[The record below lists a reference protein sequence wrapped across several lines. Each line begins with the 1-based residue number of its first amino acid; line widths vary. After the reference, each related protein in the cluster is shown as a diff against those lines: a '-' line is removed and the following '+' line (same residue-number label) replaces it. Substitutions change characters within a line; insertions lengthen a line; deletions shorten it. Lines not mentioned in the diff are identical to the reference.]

1 MNPYADP
8 RSTYS
13 VMCYML
19 YNGTEEDGDEAPVG
33 WVRDYLYDHESRAFG
48 GDEKAIADFLSQYG
62 GQRFLPT
69 AFGKETDPPINDLTV
84 ANGYNGLAAYAFTVD
99 RDFSAETAE
108 DRELYVQFYNFKDH
122 KTYVPVKV
130 AGEIE
135 LYDINIPDRH
145 KSGYEIYETTEAV
158 EVAQPK
164 LIRSGGSTWLFWRE
178 DQDGLRYLNISELL
192 NAKVSDDDYSDY
204 EGRSEKEIGEIAA
217 SNVRYALR
225 DDGTLDPAY
234 TLNVPKVDFGS
245 YTTNGDLNVTDYQI
259 ITDAD
264 DNLYVVWTDT
274 TLDRVYSEAL
284 DEYVEKTSVE
294 IYAAARIREA
304 ELAERN
310 GEGTTQPV
318 RWSKPYRLTRDSM
331 YHDGVSITLADDG
344 GLIIVHNQYD
354 MLLADTQEEQE
365 KMVLEGRAGWKEV
378 DGETYLVGS
387 PYYPSE
393 SDLMIT
399 RCAPVGSLE
408 ATTFEYSD
416 SSPMPGD
423 EITVKA
429 VVENTGLT
437 AACGCDI
444 DFYAVKDGLKVGGQL
459 VFDVSFDPLPE
470 SEAGFE
476 LILTCGADRFEPAVI
491 PLSYVPESAGPDPAE
506 GGCSRGASCILRR
519 FSDLDPAA
527 WYHDGIHAALERGTM
542 NGYADG
548 MFRPDSPTSRAM
560 LVTMPWRMEG
570 MPQVRYDLR
579 FADVPEGAWFA
590 EAVRWAV
597 SAGIVSGYDASSFG
611 PDDGVTR
618 EQLAAILYRY
628 ASPRRE
634 TASSGEEDLRDSFG
648 DAAQISP
655 WALDA
660 MG

>member
-1 MNPYADP
+1 
-8 RSTYS
+8 
-13 VMCYML
+13 MCYML

-48 GDEKAIADFLSQYG
+48 SDEKAIADFLSQYG

-69 AFGKETDPPINDLTV
+69 AFGEETDPPIYDLTV

-108 DRELYVQFYNFKDH
+108 ERELYVQFYNFKDH
-122 KTYVPVKV
+122 KTYIPVKV

-234 TLNVPKVDFGS
+234 TLNVQKVDFGS

-304 ELAERN
+304 ELAETN

-331 YHDGVSITLADDG
+331 YHDGVEWALNG
-344 GLIIVHNQYD
+344 GVMN
-354 MLLADTQEEQE
+354 
-365 KMVLEGRAGWKEV
+365 G
-378 DGETYLVGS
+378 
-387 PYYPSE
+387 
-393 SDLMIT
+393 
-399 RCAPVGSLE
+399 
-408 ATTFEYSD
+408 
-416 SSPMPGD
+416 
-423 EITVKA
+423 
-429 VVENTGLT
+429 
-437 AACGCDI
+437 
-444 DFYAVKDGLKVGGQL
+444 VGG
-459 VFDVSFDPLPE
+459 
-470 SEAGFE
+470 
-476 LILTCGADRFEPAVI
+476 
-491 PLSYVPESAGPDPAE
+491 
-506 GGCSRGASCILRR
+506 
-519 FSDLDPAA
+519 DL
-527 WYHDGIHAALERGTM
+527 
-542 NGYADG
+542 
-548 MFRPDSPTSRAM
+548 FRPDGATTRAM
-560 LVTMPWRMEG
+560 LVTMLWRMER

-590 EAVRWAV
+590 EAIRWAV

-634 TASSGEEDLRDSFG
+634 TASSGEEDLRNRFG

-655 WALDA
+655 WAPDA
-660 MG
+660 MGWAVGEGLIRGTGDGNLSPGSHASRAQVAAVLARFSS